1 MIEEHIPH
9 VAVAGNPNSG
19 KSTIFNG
26 LTGLRQKVS
35 NYPGVTVEKHGGALT
50 LPRTGDIHL
59 MDLPGT
65 YSLNPRSLDEQVTH
79 DVLMGLD
86 EDVPVP
92 RAILVVL
99 DASNLDRHLFF
110 ASQILSLGRPTLIAL
125 NMMDACAKTGQ
136 LVRVDQLARRLGVRV
151 VPMTASQGLGFDEL
165 RTALDELLQSPLPA
179 RDTVELPLSI
189 AGPLAELA
197 TLLRD
202 HDLATAASAPGE
214 ALRIICTPTSLDMPR
229 LKPWHAPLAHVVED
243 ARAQLTAAGLNWP
256 TLEAELRY
264 RWIDSI
270 LPDVRTLQQTA
281 QAHADR
287 LDHWLTHPVWGLA
300 ALAVVVVAMFGAIFW
315 LARPPMDWIKELFGL
330 LAELVTKVVPPGQIQ
345 SLLTDGVI
353 AGVGGVLM
361 FLPQIML
368 LFLFIAIIED
378 SGYTARIA
386 FLLDRLMSKFG
397 LHGKAFIPLFS
408 SFACAVPG
416 IMAARTID
424 NARDRLITIL
434 VAPLMCCS
442 ARWPVYLLL
451 AGTVIPTTLL
461 FGFLP
466 LQALVLGGLVLL
478 GILAAI
484 AFAWGFRKTLLRGPS
499 TTLAQELPP
508 YRLPRAR
515 TLLHIMW
522 ERSALFLKKAG
533 TVILLMSVLMWVL
546 TTYPQP
552 DKSKTAS
559 PLEQSFAGQ
568 LGRTLEPALTPL
580 GFDWRIG
587 IAMVSSFAAR
597 EVFVSSMATIYGAQV
612 TDPHNMADLQTHLAA
627 EKDTEGKP
635 FFTPLRGINI
645 MLFYVLAMQCVSTM
659 VVVRRETGAMK
670 WVLFQWA
677 YMTGAAWLLCFAVW
691 QLAAPLGW
699 R

>member
-1 MIEEHIPH
+1 VIEEHIPH

-86 EDVPVP
+86 EDTPVP

-99 DASNLDRHLFF
+99 DASNLERHLFF
-110 ASQILSLGRPTLIAL
+110 ATQVLSLGRPTLIAL
-125 NMMDACAKTGQ
+125 NMMDASVEGGQ
-136 LVRVDQLARRLGVRV
+136 HIRVDQLARRLGVRV
-151 VPMTASQGLGFDEL
+151 VPMTASKGLGFDEL
-165 RTALDELLQSPLPA
+165 RTALDDLLQDALPA
-179 RDTVELPLSI
+179 RDLVELPLPI
-189 AGPLAELA
+189 AGALAELA
-197 TLLRD
+197 TLLRE
-202 HDLATAASAPGE
+202 HNLATAASAPGE
-214 ALRIICTPTSLDMPR
+214 ALRIICTPTALDMPR
-229 LKPWHAPLAHVVED
+229 LKPW
-243 ARAQLTAAGLNWP
+243 RAQLEPVVERARAGITNAGLNWP
-256 TLEAELRY
+256 TLEAELRF
-264 RWIDSI
+264 RWIDAI
-270 LPDVRTLQQTA
+270 LPDVRAVQTA
-281 QAHADR
+281 VHSQADR
-287 LDHWLTHPVWGLA
+287 LDHWLTHPVWGIA

-315 LARPPMDWIKELFGL
+315 LARPPMEWIKHLFGV
-330 LAELVTKVVPPGQIQ
+330 LAGWVTQVVPEGQIQ

-386 FLLDRLMSKFG
+386 FLLDRIMSKFG

-451 AGTVIPTTLL
+451 AGTVIPSTVL

-478 GILAAI
+478 GVVAGV
-484 AFAWGFRKTLLRGPS
+484 AFAWGFRKTILRGPS

-546 TTYPQP
+546 TSYPRP
-552 DKSKTAS
+552 DPAKSTS
-559 PLEQSFAGQ
+559 PLEQSFAGMM
-568 LGRTLEPALTPL
+568 GRGLEPVIAPI

-587 IAMVSSFAAR
+587 IAIVSSFAAR

-612 TDPHNMADLQTHLAA
+612 TDPHNMADLQARLTA
-627 EKDTEGKP
+627 EKDDRGQP
-635 FFTPLRGINI
+635 FFTPLRGITI

-659 VVVRRETGAMK
+659 VVVRRETGALK
-670 WVLFQWA
+670 WVVFQWA

-691 QLAAPLGW
+691 QLGGLLGW